1 MKKEKSPLIISDLE
15 NKIKMQIT
23 SSSLIILLL
32 FFCSS
37 CSSQTT
43 APLTDNNNDT
53 SAYNLVIDIEIEAK
67 LIATD
72 KLQQLYIVTE
82 KNEVIKYNSE
92 GKELFRFSNNTL
104 GELTHIDATNPFSVL
119 LYYPDYMT
127 VHTLGRTFNQ
137 TGEFNLF
144 DLNLT
149 DVQAVGMAND
159 NNVWLYDDVFYK
171 IKKINRR
178 GDILRQ
184 SENLQNQLDKLIE
197 PNFIVERE
205 NLLYVN
211 DPKLGVL
218 VFDIYGQ
225 YVKTLEIKNLTSF
238 QIMGEQLIY
247 QEENQLK
254 SFHLKSLVSKII
266 NLPSG
271 ISNKHQVQ
279 IQKSNLF
286 VMKKESVSIY
296 KY

>member
-1 MKKEKSPLIISDLE
+1 MKL
-15 NKIKMQIT
+15 N
-23 SSSLIILLL
+23 SSLLILLF

-37 CSSQTT
+37 CSAQNTSPITT
-43 APLTDNNNDT
+43 TENDT
-53 SAYNLVIDIEIEAK
+53 SAYNLITEIGVEAK

-82 KNEVIKYNSE
+82 KNEVIKYNPE

-104 GELTHIDATNPFSVL
+104 GDLTHIDATNPFSVL

-127 VHTLGRTFNQ
+127 VYTLGRTLNQ

-159 NNVWLYDDVFYK
+159 NNLWLYDDVFYK
-171 IKKINRR
+171 IKKINRK

-225 YVKTLEIKNLTSF
+225 YVKTLDIKNLISF

-266 NLPSG
+266 DLPAG
-271 ISNKHQVQ
+271 ISNEHQVQ

-286 VMKKESVSIY
+286 VMKKKSLLIY

>member
-1 MKKEKSPLIISDLE
+1 MKI
-15 NKIKMQIT
+15 N
-23 SSSLIILLL
+23 SSLLILLL
-32 FFCSS
+32 FFYSS
-37 CSSQTT
+37 CAAQNTSPITT
-43 APLTDNNNDT
+43 TENDT
-53 SAYNLVIDIEIEAK
+53 SAYNLVTEIGVEAK

-82 KNEVIKYNSE
+82 KNEVIKYNPE

-127 VHTLGRTFNQ
+127 VYTLGRTLNQ

-159 NNVWLYDDVFYK
+159 NNLWLYDDVFYK
-171 IKKINRR
+171 IKKINRK

-225 YVKTLEIKNLTSF
+225 YVKTLDIKNLTSF

-266 NLPSG
+266 DLPAG
-271 ISNKHQVQ
+271 ISNEHQVQ

-286 VMKKESVSIY
+286 VMKKKSLLIY
-296 KY
+296 KF